1 MSSVSGN
8 ENNAASTTPHK
19 ALASEGLFEALGTG
33 TALQRRDVYSVNKHV
48 WALLKQC

>member
-19 ALASEGLFEALGTG
+19 VLASEGLFEESGTG
-33 TALQRRDVYSVNKHV
+33 TVLQQRAVCSVNKHV
-48 WALLKQC
+48 WALLK